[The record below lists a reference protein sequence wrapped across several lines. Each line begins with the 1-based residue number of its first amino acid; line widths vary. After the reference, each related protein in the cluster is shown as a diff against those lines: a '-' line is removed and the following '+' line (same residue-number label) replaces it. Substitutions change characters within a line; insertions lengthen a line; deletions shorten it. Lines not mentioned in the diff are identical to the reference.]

1 MSIKNVIRTMNQEYR
16 SSIYYKKVLYSYLLA
31 TCVIFL
37 LFIIIVFLFMNR
49 DYRDTLE
56 GMQEYTITQAYN
68 VNQTTLK
75 DIISYCYNILD
86 RTSTGNILYGDTYSN
101 ALALEANELSTS
113 IRMASSLVNSVY
125 LINFQTGTTRA
136 ALQSATTATARSS
149 TSWRI

>member
-37 LFIIIVFLFMNR
+37 LFNIIVFLFMNR

-75 DIISYCYNILD
+75 VIISYC
-86 RTSTGNILYGDTYSN
+86 
-101 ALALEANELSTS
+101 
-113 IRMASSLVNSVY
+113 
-125 LINFQTGTTRA
+125 
-136 ALQSATTATARSS
+136 
-149 TSWRI
+149 